1 MTDVTLDRVRIVR
14 NSIHREWQR
23 LKASK
28 ESLPSAKRSW
38 HEAMDERMNGLRFAL
53 DGLYDE
59 FPELERLKED
69 QQPRCPFCNEE
80 MDTRHLAVHMAE
92 HLKNGDRL

>member
-1 MTDVTLDRVRIVR
+1 MSEVTLDRVRIVR

-23 LKASK
+23 LKASM
-28 ESLPSAKRSW
+28 ESLPSAKTSW
-38 HEAMDERMNGLRFAL
+38 HECIKERMIGLTFSL
-53 DGLYDE
+53 DNIYDE

-80 MDTRHLAVHMAE
+80 MDTKRLAIHMAE
-92 HLKNGDRL
+92 HMDKGDRL

>member
-1 MTDVTLDRVRIVR
+1 MDVTMDRVRIVR

-23 LKASK
+23 LKTTR
-28 ESLPSAKRSW
+28 ESLPNAKPSW
-38 HEAMDERMNGLRFAL
+38 HEYIKERMNGLMFSL
-53 DGLYDE
+53 DNIYDE

-80 MDTRHLAVHMAE
+80 MDTRRLAVHMAE
-92 HLKNGDRL
+92 HMEKGDRL